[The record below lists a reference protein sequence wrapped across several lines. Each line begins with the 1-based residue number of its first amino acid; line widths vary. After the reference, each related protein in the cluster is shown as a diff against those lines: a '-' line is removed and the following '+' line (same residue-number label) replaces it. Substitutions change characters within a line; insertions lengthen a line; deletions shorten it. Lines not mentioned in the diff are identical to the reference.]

1 MKNSLFICGLIVLN
15 LAVVAQAT
23 EIGGDWTVNTLIP
36 QGNPVGI
43 TESETFTGLNL
54 GSISGVDVQLNISG
68 GYNGGLYGYLEY
80 QAAAG
85 GTATEVLLNQVGTSP
100 SNPLGSSGAGFNVT
114 LSDSGTVNGDIHGAT
129 GIPTGVWQPDSPV
142 SLDSTFG
149 GMSADGTWTL
159 FIADLDSGGGTSELN
174 SWGLEASVPDHMRT
188 GLVLGISGFLI
199 LVVEKWIRSKR
210 KMSPLLQSI

>member
-1 MKNSLFICGLIVLN
+1 MKTSLFICGLIVLN
-15 LAVVAQAT
+15 LSVAAQAT
-23 EIGGDWTVNTLIP
+23 EIGGDWTVNTFIP

-43 TESETFTGLNL
+43 TESETLAGPN
-54 GSISGVDVQLNISG
+54 SSPISSVDVQLNISG

-80 QAAAG
+80 QAAGG

-174 SWGLEASVPDHMRT
+174 SWGLEASVPDDMRT

-210 KMSPLLQSI
+210 KTSLSLQPL

>member
-1 MKNSLFICGLIVLN
+1 MKTSLFICGLIVLN

-80 QAAAG
+80 QAAGG

-174 SWGLEASVPDHMRT
+174 SWGLEASVPDDMRT